1 VTSFSTADIDIVE
14 EDNVEEDTISSL
26 NEIGI
31 DCVILSSSIDAD
43 DNIPWDIEGK
53 STSTL
58 IDGEGL
64 IVIDDT
70 AL

>member
-31 DCVILSSSIDAD
+31 DCVILSSSD
-43 DNIPWDIEGK
+43 DNVPWDIEGK
-53 STSTL
+53 SISTL
-58 IDGEGL
+58 TDGEGL
-64 IVIDDT
+64 MVIDDT